1 MANENPTRS
10 MSVTPLRTGAGHHA
24 TGARHGRL
32 GFTLVE
38 LIVAG
43 MVSVIIVGAITI
55 SLSKI
60 GKGREITSRRLDA
73 HIRATLALDAVRR
86 DVASVMRSADLFETR
101 VLIQDGSVS
110 NRLGDLDRDE
120 LLVFSNRLT
129 TARPADRYQ
138 GEGNEYETQIR
149 IMDDELGS
157 ALWMR
162 RDPVPDRNPD
172 AGGVAIPS
180 VDGVV
185 SLQLEAYDGES
196 WYPDWDSDL
205 YGIPWAVR
213 VSVTAAGR
221 KNGDDEIFDNE
232 AFVTL
237 RTTVAIDRIIPPP
250 DEEEASKEETAA
262 DEAAAAAEEAAQNGG
277 AAGGGGVPGEGP
289 RPGGDGLGGQGPG
302 GPRGGAGGGQGGG
315 GGAGG
320 SGGGPRG
327 GGRGYLQHGGS
338 RGGRGAGGMGQN
350 RGVQ

>member
-1 MANENPTRS
+1 MASHNPTRS
-10 MSVTPLRTGAGHHA
+10 TFVAPLLDRRRPRSTGV
-24 TGARHGRL
+24 RRNRF

-43 MVSVIIVGAITI
+43 MVSVIVVGAITI

-60 GKGREITSRRLDA
+60 GRGREVTARRLDA

-86 DVASVMRSADLFETR
+86 DVASVMRSADLFESR
-101 VLIQDGSVS
+101 LLIQDGSVS

-129 TARPADRYQ
+129 TARPADQYQ

-172 AGGVAIPS
+172 AGGVAIPT

-185 SLQLEAYDGES
+185 SLQMEAYDGES

-205 YGIPWAVR
+205 YGYPWAVR

-221 KNGDDEIFDNE
+221 KNGEDPIFDNE

-237 RTTVAIDRIIPPP
+237 RTTVAIDRIIPPLNE
-250 DEEEASKEETAA
+250 EEEASKEEN
-262 DEAAAAAEEAAQNGG
+262 AAEEGAEAAEDAMQNGG
-277 AAGGGGVPGEGP
+277 AGGGVPVDGP
-289 RPGGDGLGGQGPG
+289 RPGGDRPGEGPG
-302 GPRGGAGGGQGGG
+302 RGPGEGPGGGAGGG
-315 GGAGG
+315 
-320 SGGGPRG
+320 SGGPRG
-327 GGRGYLQHGGS
+327 GGGNQFAP
-338 RGGRGAGGMGQN
+338 RGGRGGRGTGGLGQS
-350 RGVQ
+350 RGAR